1 MLYHFLGER
10 CTNCQT
16 FHLPGRLLVIIC
28 KKKKKKVYT
37 VNRRHESQWWSGS
50 THSFFKGLVIRWSGQ
65 ISQQSKRCGFSN
77 NKMEF
82 RRRRRQVIKFRLIN
96 VSNEMLEFTSIY
108 WNWNPVVDLDVEHV
122 SAWPSTFTIL
132 NQPQLLFMAFS
143 FFCGRVSDD
152 IHMNHTPCRWR
163 EVCRAV
169 WFIFEFQVTELKNG
183 QIPFLYYQSMI
194 LYSSVKKKKKKK
206 SSYRFVLLSL
216 RRYCLKERL
225 SAAHMNVNELLDGR
239 SSYRTSSAPGLT
251 SPRHAGNLST
261 PPSVWNP
268 QSSGWC
274 VTVKV
279 VSILLW
285 EHSYDGL

>member
-1 MLYHFLGER
+1 
-10 CTNCQT
+10 
-16 FHLPGRLLVIIC
+16 
-28 KKKKKKVYT
+28 
-37 VNRRHESQWWSGS
+37 
-50 THSFFKGLVIRWSGQ
+50 
-65 ISQQSKRCGFSN
+65 
-77 NKMEF
+77 
-82 RRRRRQVIKFRLIN
+82 
-96 VSNEMLEFTSIY
+96 MLEFTSIS

-152 IHMNHTPCRWR
+152 IHMNHTPCLWR

-169 WFIFEFQVTELKNG
+169 FDLSLNSRWQNLKTVRFRSCTTKAWFFIHLLRKR
-183 QIPFLYYQSMI
+183 
-194 LYSSVKKKKKKK
+194 KKKK